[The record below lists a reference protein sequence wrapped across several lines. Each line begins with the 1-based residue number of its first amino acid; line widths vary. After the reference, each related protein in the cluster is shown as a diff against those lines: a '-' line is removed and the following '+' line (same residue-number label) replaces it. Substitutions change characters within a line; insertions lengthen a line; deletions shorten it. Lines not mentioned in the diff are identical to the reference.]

1 MTRKSGSRPLK
12 PGPGVGGH
20 CIAVDPWFIVD
31 SAPEQTRLIRTA
43 REVNDTKPSY
53 VVERVRQRAD
63 RFKNPVIACFGLS
76 YKADIDDLRESPALS
91 ITATL
96 ADAGIGEILIVEPNI
111 QELPEALKVN
121 GARLVDLP
129 EALAIAD
136 IVVGLVD
143 HREFVR
149 LSYSD
154 LSEKIVIDARG
165 MWQGHRTSNLQRRVE
180 NVV

>member
-1 MTRKSGSRPLK
+1 M
-12 PGPGVGGH
+12 
-20 CIAVDPWFIVD
+20 
-31 SAPEQTRLIRTA
+31 
-43 REVNDTKPSY
+43 
-53 VVERVRQRAD
+53 
-63 RFKNPVIACFGLS
+63 
-76 YKADIDDLRESPALS
+76 
-91 ITATL
+91 

-143 HREFVR
+143 HREFKR

-180 NVV
+180 KEV